1 MRVTLLLL
9 LSVISL
15 AARTQSKTV
24 TAESSIQNVIV
35 FSSGAQIQRTA
46 TVALAAG
53 KTEII
58 FPGLSNQLE
67 QQSLQLK
74 ADASVTLLS
83 VQVAKDFTGQRR
95 LDAEERSLAD
105 RKSSLLEKIEM
116 DQKVLQVY
124 KHEEEMLVKNQAIGG
139 QAGVKTE
146 ELKQAL
152 DLQRQRLNEIY
163 LKQLETEKRIK
174 AQQQEYNKLGLQL
187 GETGK
192 KRDSISYSVVALI
205 ESKETRTVKFQ
216 LLYTVKDAGWY
227 PTYDVRVNEVSQ
239 PLALLMNANVFQ
251 RSGETW
257 KDVSLQ
263 LSTGNPTDNATPS
276 QLQPWML
283 GYYDPSLAWMRNQS
297 VKPGEVAGRVTNTQG
312 EPITGASVVVKGTNA
327 TITDANGYFRLQ
339 NILSNGTLVISSV
352 GYETK
357 AVAVRQGYYGIVL
370 NRAEGSLQE
379 VVVVG
384 YSANSDRSSDY
395 EQPARRQK
403 KEEEIQTV
411 SIRTEYQP
419 TATVYKIEDRY
430 TLETDG
436 KTTTIGIRQ
445 IPIPA
450 LYEYYSAPKLEPS
463 VYLTAKI
470 MNWQDYELQSGE
482 ANLYFE
488 GAYLGKTYI
497 DLSAAAD
504 TLSLSL
510 GKDNSVRISRRL
522 LKEFSAQKLIGS
534 NKTETKQYEI
544 TVRNIKKTAVTLLVQ
559 DQFPV
564 SVNKEIQVNDIE
576 APEGQ
581 INRETGIVAWPLTLQ
596 PGQEKKLR
604 LSYSVKYPKEKK
616 VVLE

>member
-1 MRVTLLLL
+1 MRVIFLLL
-9 LSVISL
+9 LSVLSL
-15 AARTQSKTV
+15 AARTQSKAV

-35 FSSGAQIQRTA
+35 FSSGAQIQRAA

-53 KTEII
+53 RTEIV

-74 ADASVTLLS
+74 ADANVTLLS
-83 VQVAKDFTGQRR
+83 VQVMKDFTGQRR
-95 LDAEERSLAD
+95 IDQEERALID
-105 RKSSLLEKIEM
+105 RRAALLEKIEM

-163 LKQLETEKRIK
+163 LKQLETERRIK
-174 AQQQEYNKLGLQL
+174 AQQQEYSKMGSQL

-192 KRDSISYSVVALI
+192 KRDSISYSVVVLI
-205 ESKETRTVKFQ
+205 ESKETRPVKFQ
-216 LLYTVKDAGWY
+216 LLYAVKDAGWY
-227 PTYDVRVNEVSQ
+227 PTYDVRVNEVNQ
-239 PLALLMNANVFQ
+239 PMVLLMNAHVFQ

-263 LSTGNPTDNATPS
+263 LSTGNPKDNATPS
-276 QLQPWML
+276 KLQPWKL
-283 GYYDPSLAWMRNQS
+283 GYFDPSVAWMRNHTFRS
-297 VKPGEVAGRVTNTQG
+297 GEVAGRITNAQG
-312 EPITGASVVVKGTNA
+312 EPVSYATVTIKGTRTA
-327 TITDANGYFRLQ
+327 VAADANGYFRL
-339 NILSNGTLVISSV
+339 IGIPANGVVQISAAGFV
-352 GYETK
+352 TK
-357 AVAVRQGYYGIVL
+357 EVAATQGYYSIVL
-370 NRAEGSLQE
+370 DQNAMMEE
-379 VVVVG
+379 VVVTA
-384 YSANSDRSSDY
+384 YSAGSSRDSDY
-395 EQPARRQK
+395 EPQRRQK

-411 SIRTEYQP
+411 SIHTVYQP
-419 TATVYKIEDRY
+419 TTTVYKIEDRY

-445 IPIPA
+445 IPVPA
-450 LYEYYSAPKLEPS
+450 LYEYFSAPKAEPS

-470 MNWQDYELQSGE
+470 INWEEYELQSGE

-488 GAYLGKTYI
+488 GTYLGKTYI

-510 GKDNSVRISRRL
+510 GKDNNVRISRKL
-522 LKEFSAQKLIGS
+522 LKEFSSQRLIGS
-534 NKTETKQYEI
+534 NKTETRQYEI
-544 TVRNIKKTAVTLLVQ
+544 TVRNTKKTAVTVLVQ

-564 SVNKEIQVNDIE
+564 SVNKEIQVNDVE

-581 INRETGIVAWPLTLQ
+581 VDKETGIVTWSLTLQ
-596 PGQEKKLR
+596 PGQEKKLQ
-604 LSYSVKYPKEKK
+604 LSYSVKYPKDRK
-616 VVLE
+616 VMLD

>member
-1 MRVTLLLL
+1 MRVIFLLL
-9 LSVISL
+9 LSVVSL
-15 AARTQSKTV
+15 AARTQSKAV

-35 FSSGAQIQRTA
+35 FSSGAQVQRAA

-53 KTEII
+53 RTEIV

-74 ADASVTLLS
+74 ADANVTLLS
-83 VQVAKDFTGQRR
+83 VQVMKDFTGQRR
-95 LDAEERSLAD
+95 IDQEERALID
-105 RKSSLLEKIEM
+105 RRAALLEKIEM

-163 LKQLETEKRIK
+163 LKQLETERRIK
-174 AQQQEYNKLGLQL
+174 AQQQEYNKMGLQL

-192 KRDSISYSVVALI
+192 KRDSISYSVVVLI
-205 ESKETRTVKFQ
+205 ESKETRPVKFQ

-227 PTYDVRVNEVSQ
+227 PTYDVRVNEVNQ
-239 PLALLMNANVFQ
+239 PLTLLMNAHVFQ

-263 LSTGNPTDNATPS
+263 LSTGNPKDNATPS
-276 QLQPWML
+276 KLQPWML
-283 GYYDPSLAWMRNQS
+283 GYYDPSIAWMRNQA
-297 VKPGEVAGRVTNTQG
+297 VRPGEVAGRVTNAQG
-312 EPITGASVVVKGTNA
+312 EPVAFATVMIKGTRLA
-327 TITDANGYFRLQ
+327 TTADANGYFKL
-339 NILSNGTLVISSV
+339 ISMPSNGVVQISAA
-352 GYETK
+352 GFAMKELAAT
-357 AVAVRQGYYGIVL
+357 QGYYSIVL
-370 NRAEGSLQE
+370 DRSQAMQE
-379 VVVVG
+379 VVVTGLGV
-384 YSANSDRSSDY
+384 SRDSDF
-395 EQPARRQK
+395 EPARRQK

-411 SIRTEYQP
+411 SIQTEYQP
-419 TATVYKIEDRY
+419 TTTVYKIEDRY

-445 IPIPA
+445 IPVPA
-450 LYEYYSAPKLEPS
+450 LYEYYSAPKVEPS

-470 MNWQDYELQSGE
+470 VNWEEYELQSGE

-488 GAYLGKTYI
+488 GTYLGKTYI
-497 DLSAAAD
+497 DLSAASD

-510 GKDNSVRISRRL
+510 GKDNNVRISRKL
-522 LKEFSAQKLIGS
+522 LKEFSSQRLIGS
-534 NKTETKQYEI
+534 NKTETRQYEI
-544 TVRNIKKTAVTLLVQ
+544 TVRNTKKTAVTILVQ

-564 SVNKEIQVNDIE
+564 PVNKDIQVNDVE

-581 INRETGIVAWPLTLQ
+581 ADKETGIVTWTLALQ
-596 PGQEKKLR
+596 PGQEKKLQ
-604 LSYSVKYPKEKK
+604 LSYSVKYPKDRK

>member
-1 MRVTLLLL
+1 MRMIFMLL
-9 LSVISL
+9 LSVVSL
-15 AARTQSKTV
+15 AARTQSKAV

-35 FSSGAQIQRTA
+35 FSSGAQIQRAA

-53 KTEII
+53 RTEIV

-83 VQVAKDFTGQRR
+83 VQVIKDFTGQRR
-95 LDAEERSLAD
+95 IDQEERALID
-105 RKSSLLEKIEM
+105 RRSSLLEKIEM

-174 AQQQEYNKLGLQL
+174 AQQQEYNKMGMQL

-192 KRDSISYSVVALI
+192 KRDSISYSVVVLI
-205 ESKETRTVKFQ
+205 ESKETRPVKFQ

-227 PTYDVRVNEVSQ
+227 PTYDVRVNEVNQ
-239 PLALLMNANVFQ
+239 PLALLMNAHVFQ

-263 LSTGNPTDNATPS
+263 LSTGNPKDNATPS
-276 QLQPWML
+276 KLQPWKL
-283 GYYDPSLAWMRNQS
+283 GYFDPSVTWMLNRSSNAA
-297 VKPGEVAGRVTNTQG
+297 GAGGRVTNAGG
-312 EPITGASVVVKGTNA
+312 EPIAYASVAVKGTNIG
-327 TITDANGYFRLQ
+327 TTTDANGYFMLQ
-339 NILSNGTLVISSV
+339 KLPDNAVLIISSV
-352 GYETK
+352 GYTPKE
-357 AVAVRQGYYGIVL
+357 VSVRRGYYGIVL
-370 NRAEGSLQE
+370 DQSKAMLEE
-379 VVVVG
+379 VVVTSLGVNR
-384 YSANSDRSSDY
+384 NSDFESA
-395 EQPARRQK
+395 PRQK

-411 SIRTEYQP
+411 SIQTEYQP
-419 TATVYKIEDRY
+419 TTTVYKIEDRY

-445 IPIPA
+445 IPVPA
-450 LYEYYSAPKLEPS
+450 LYEYYSAPKVEPS

-470 MNWQDYELQSGE
+470 VNWEEYELQSGE

-488 GAYLGKTYI
+488 GTYLGKTYI
-497 DLSAAAD
+497 DLSAASD

-510 GKDNSVRISRRL
+510 GKDNNVRISRKL
-522 LKEFSAQKLIGS
+522 LKEFSSERLIGS
-534 NKTETKQYEI
+534 NKTEKRQYEI
-544 TVRNIKKTAVTLLVQ
+544 TVRNTKKTAVTVLVQ

-564 SVNKEIQVNDIE
+564 PINKDIQVNDVE

-581 INRETGIVAWPLTLQ
+581 VDKETGIVTWPLTLQ
-596 PGQEKKLR
+596 PGQEKKLQ
-604 LSYSVKYPKEKK
+604 LSYSVKYPKDRK

>member
-1 MRVTLLLL
+1 MRVIFLLL
-9 LSVISL
+9 LSVVSL
-15 AARTQSKTV
+15 AARTQSKAV

-35 FSSGAQIQRTA
+35 FSSGAQIQRAA

-53 KTEII
+53 RTEIV

-74 ADASVTLLS
+74 ADANVTLLS
-83 VQVAKDFTGQRR
+83 VQVMKDFTGQRR
-95 LDAEERSLAD
+95 IDQEERALMD
-105 RKSSLLEKIEM
+105 RRSSLLEKIEM

-163 LKQLETEKRIK
+163 LKQLETERRIK
-174 AQQQEYNKLGLQL
+174 AQQQEYNKMSLQL

-192 KRDSISYSVVALI
+192 KRDSISYSVVVLI
-205 ESKETRTVKFQ
+205 ESKETRPVKFQ

-227 PTYDVRVNEVSQ
+227 PIYDVRVNEVNQ
-239 PLALLMNANVFQ
+239 PLALLMNAHVFQ

-263 LSTGNPTDNATPS
+263 LSTGNPNDNATPS
-276 QLQPWML
+276 KLQPWML
-283 GYYDPSLAWMRNQS
+283 GYYDASITWMRNQAR
-297 VKPGEVAGRVTNTQG
+297 PGEVTGRVTNAQG
-312 EPITGASVVVKGTNA
+312 EPIAGASIFIKGKTSG
-327 TITDANGYFRLQ
+327 TVTDANGYFKLQ
-339 NILSNGTLVISSV
+339 NIPASGVLTISSV
-352 GYETK
+352 GYNIKE
-357 AVAVRQGYYGIVL
+357 VAVRQGYYGIVL
-370 NRAEGSLQE
+370 DQSKAMLQE
-379 VVVVG
+379 VVVT
-384 YSANSDRSSDY
+384 SAYGASRDSNF
-395 EQPARRQK
+395 EPAPRQK

-411 SIRTEYQP
+411 SIQTEYQP
-419 TATVYKIEDRY
+419 TTTVYKIEDRY

-445 IPIPA
+445 IPVPA
-450 LYEYYSAPKLEPS
+450 LYDYFSAPKIEPS

-470 MNWQDYELQSGE
+470 VNWEQYELQSGE

-488 GAYLGKTYI
+488 GTYLGKTYI
-497 DLSAAAD
+497 DLSAATD

-510 GKDNSVRISRRL
+510 GKDNNVRISRKL
-522 LKEFSAQKLIGS
+522 LKEFSSQRLIGS
-534 NKTETKQYEI
+534 NKTESRQYEI
-544 TVRNIKKTAVTLLVQ
+544 TVRNTKKTAVTVLVQ

-564 SVNKEIQVNDIE
+564 AVNKDIQVNDVE

-581 INRETGIVAWPLTLQ
+581 IDKETGIVTWSLTLQ
-596 PGQEKKLR
+596 PGQEKKLQ
-604 LSYSVKYPKEKK
+604 LSYSVKYPKERK
-616 VVLE
+616 VVLD